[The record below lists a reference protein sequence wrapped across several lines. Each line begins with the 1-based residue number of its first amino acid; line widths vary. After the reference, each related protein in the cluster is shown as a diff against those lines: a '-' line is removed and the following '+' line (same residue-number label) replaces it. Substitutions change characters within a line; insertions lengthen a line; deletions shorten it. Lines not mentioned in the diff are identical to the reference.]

1 MPFGGR
7 REPGERTAEDRAR
20 AAAERAARRA
30 EPPPPQEVFEH
41 EVPPEGA
48 AAHDPVEEPAY
59 EPVAED
65 PPPAYE
71 PVAEDPPPAYEP
83 AGYDPTASYDPPVD
97 EAEPD
102 PAPRAVTAV
111 QDRPPPPRRIPASRR
126 RPPRRPPPAPRT
138 RGGSWRRRI
147 GAVVALGLIAAALYA
162 INATFQPFHGEGSG
176 SVEVRVPEGADAGR
190 IGDILAEN
198 GVVDSGTFFQLNA
211 TLTGRRGGLRS
222 GEYTLL
228 RGMSNGDAI
237 AALTKGPKVRVVPTV
252 DVTVPE
258 GPSIRETA
266 PVVDKGPLEGSYLK
280 AARHDRVLRRIRG
293 LGAPR
298 GTRTAE
304 GFLFPATYTLKDGS
318 NARALVSKQLDA
330 FEENF
335 GSIDMA
341 YAKRRN
347 LTRYDVLTIASL
359 VEREA
364 QIARERPLIASVIY
378 NRLKDD
384 MPLGID
390 ATIRY
395 DTQNWTRPIRVSELE
410 ADTPYNSRLRTGLP
424 PTPIGNP
431 GLASIEAA
439 AKPARTD
446 YLFFVRKPGDS
457 GEHAFSETDAEFQR
471 DYERYHEARGGP

>member
-1 MPFGGR
+1 VR
-7 REPGERTAEDRAR
+7 
-20 AAAERAARRA
+20 
-30 EPPPPQEVFEH
+30 
-41 EVPPEGA
+41 
-48 AAHDPVEEPAY
+48 
-59 EPVAED
+59 
-65 PPPAYE
+65 
-71 PVAEDPPPAYEP
+71 
-83 AGYDPTASYDPPVD
+83 
-97 EAEPD
+97 
-102 PAPRAVTAV
+102 VT
-111 QDRPPPPRRIPASRR
+111 
-126 RPPRRPPPAPRT
+126 
-138 RGGSWRRRI
+138 
-147 GAVVALGLIAAALYA
+147 
-162 INATFQPFHGEGSG
+162 
-176 SVEVRVPEGADAGR
+176 VPEGADAGQ
-190 IGDILAEN
+190 IGDILAEH

-211 TLTGRRGGLRS
+211 TLTGRRGSLRS

-237 AALTKGPKVRVVPTV
+237 DALTKGPKVRVVPTV

-266 PVVDKGPLEGSYLK
+266 PIVDKGPLEGSYLK
-280 AARHDRVLRRIRG
+280 AATSDRVVRRVRR

-304 GFLFPATYTLKDGS
+304 GFMFPATYTLVDGS
-318 NARALVSKQLDA
+318 PARDLVAKQLAA
-330 FEENF
+330 FDENF
-335 GSIDMA
+335 GSLDFA
-341 YAKRRN
+341 YAKRRD

-378 NRLKDD
+378 NRLEAG

-410 ADTPYNSRLRTGLP
+410 ADTPYNTRLRQGLP

-431 GLASIEAA
+431 GLKSMEAA
-439 AKPARTD
+439 ARPARTD

-457 GEHAFSETDAEFQR
+457 GEHAFSSTDDEFQR
-471 DYERYHEARGGP
+471 DYERYHESRGDP